1 MNEPRIPLRYSARAE
16 VSWRAGRRRRRRGRH
31 TATTLPDVVELLVE
45 RCANGHELCGVVL
58 LRGREL
64 LAQVL
69 ELCGVV
75 LLRGRELLAQD
86 LELEENVVD
95 GGR

>member
-45 RCANGHELCGVVL
+45 RCANGHELGGVAL
-58 LRGREL
+58 LRGLEL
-64 LAQVL
+64 LAQVS
-69 ELCGVV
+69 
-75 LLRGRELLAQD
+75 
-86 LELEENVVD
+86 ELEENVVD